1 MTVSRPGRRS
11 APRYA
16 ALARAAQPGQA
27 VTDCDP
33 AEFAAGR
40 FGPAGHLEFLRGQ
53 IEAIPLPDNSVDVII
68 SNALLVLGLDVSR
81 SVRQS

>member
-1 MTVSRPGRRS
+1 MTGGWPEWETNLT
-11 APRYA
+11 AIY
-16 ALARAAQPGQA
+16 Q
-27 VTDCDP
+27 
-33 AEFAAGR
+33 AGR

-68 SNALLVLGLDVSR
+68 SNAHLVLGLDVSR